1 MKSMRSYL
9 KLLRLTQW
17 SKNGFVLMP
26 LIFGGHLPYFEEVVR
41 VIGMLLAF
49 CFASSAT
56 YIFNDYMDMDHDRIH
71 PLKRNRPLA
80 AGEVSLGE
88 AFILA
93 GVLLTVAVASLV
105 AVRAPLPCYF
115 YLAAYVLLQL
125 LYSVKLKNVVMVDV
139 LTISIGFLLRVLG
152 GGSVISV
159 PVSSWLILCTFSI
172 ALFLTLGK
180 RRHEVVTL
188 NQDASGHRPV
198 LENYNV
204 GLLDQ
209 LLQIVS
215 TSTLIFYCLYS
226 VRGNPAVGIQAEK
239 MMFTIPLVTYGIFR
253 YLYVIYGKAGGGSPT
268 TLLLTDRPLLACVVI
283 WLAACIAIIH
293 Y

>member
-1 MKSMRSYL
+1 MKSVRSYI

-26 LIFGGHLPYFEEVVR
+26 LIFGGHLPYFEEAVR
-41 VIGMLLAF
+41 VMGMLLAF

-56 YIFNDYMDMDHDRIH
+56 YVFNDYMDMDHDRIH
-71 PLKRNRPLA
+71 PLKKNRPLA
-80 AGEVSLGE
+80 AGEVSPGE

-93 GVLLTVAVASLV
+93 GMLMIVAVASLV
-105 AVRAPLPCYF
+105 AVRAPLSCYF
-115 YLAAYVLLQL
+115 YLAAYVLLQV

-139 LTISIGFLLRVLG
+139 LTISIGFSLRVLG

-172 ALFLTLGK
+172 ALFLALGK
-180 RRHEVVTL
+180 RRHEVITL

-253 YLYVIYGKAGGGSPT
+253 YLYLIYGKAGGGSPT

-283 WLAACIAIIH
+283 WLGACIAIIH